1 MNINNN
7 HHKTNVDLAYQSF
20 IQIQMTNTGFLRR
33 EPTRGITTYHGEN
46 PYPSPLNL
54 HPTLLQKYIFGV
66 P

>member
-33 EPTRGITTYHGEN
+33 RV
-46 PYPSPLNL
+46 
-54 HPTLLQKYIFGV
+54 LLLIMERILTHHR
-66 P
+66 